1 MEAKPR
7 EHTGDEPSK
16 QPYQLIKQITND
28 FHESRI
34 LGKGGFGTVY
44 KGVYDDGREI
54 AVKVLHN
61 TITSGRLP
69 DKEFQKE
76 FDNLRKLK
84 HPNIIKLVG
93 FCNETE
99 QQLLVVHGEKVPVDC
114 LHMALCFDYAHN
126 GSLQKRISDPNT
138 RCDWHTSYRII
149 KGICQGLQY
158 LHEGLE
164 SPIIHLDL
172 KPHNILLD
180 KNMTPTIAD
189 FGISRLFGQENT
201 KQTLTNVGTIGYWPP
216 EFLKHQI
223 LSKEFDIFSL
233 GVIIIKIMTG
243 EEGYNSTVVMAKRK
257 AIKIVHESWRKQ
269 LCLTLRHASLEVYCN
284 QVKACMEIALDCL
297 KSNRQERPNIND
309 IVSSLNETETIIG
322 DRKVQYEQFNQDDAE
337 STLPFDVSNIAINSR
352 PATGEPRVMS
362 FSLLKEMTDNFS
374 EERLISRTSHGR
386 VYKGVYGDGQIVAV
400 EMIHAFNENMIK
412 QHSIELLM
420 RSCHQN
426 IVQFIGY
433 CHEIEHVAVQYGG
446 KYVLAEEQHNFWCFE
461 YLPNG
466 SLAAYISDVNSGF
479 DWWTR
484 YGIIYGICEGL
495 KYLHEGAG
503 RPIIHMDLTPQHI
516 MMDEKMAPKIGHIGY
531 ATLVGVENNNHKRGT
546 IGYMPPEFIERQVIS
561 TKYDIYSLGVIM
573 IELVTGSRT
582 GIFDKSTEE
591 LIELA
596 HEEWRVRLTTTLH
609 RTSVEGYCQQVKQCL
624 AVAVKCMNVD
634 SHKRP
639 AIGEII
645 NMLSDTQTLIPLELL
660 DVRPLELG
668 FFPFMPM
675 ELTKET
681 CSCRNKL
688 SQTGILISSS
698 LQLHNKG
705 DDRVAFMLVA
715 NRPSRY
721 LTKTPLCGIVP
732 PTCVN
737 TLILTMHDKMPPS
750 SDFFTLYCVALGEY
764 DLQDVDKDYN
774 NFFKIA
780 KETTRDEVQ
789 VVTLSVLC
797 YQQPCQG
804 TSCEIVATTSDGHQ
818 VSSIDVH
825 PTEPWIVGRND
836 MGIHLLNYRTRP
848 HACPRFSITE
858 NDPVNVIKFMA
869 REGWLIMGGKSGQ
882 LHVLDYHQH
891 KHVKS
896 FRAHKGCIT
905 ILVVHPTRPFVLS
918 SSDGDGHLIKLWD
931 WRNNWKCTQFQGHT
945 NKVTQII
952 INLEDNES
960 FASASLD
967 GTVKIWSFSSGKTI
981 TMKLNGNVP
990 DGLLCAAYFTRRERQ
1005 HLIVG
1010 SKDKTALIWDVGK
1023 QKCVDALEGHADSIS
1038 VVKLHTELPLLITGS
1053 LDGTVRVWNSTTYKL
1068 ENIID
1073 FNLGAVCALE
1083 CIKGSTRVVVVC
1095 RQGMAKV
1102 DVSSR

>member
-466 SLAAYISDVNSGF
+466 SLAAYIS
-479 DWWTR
+479 
-484 YGIIYGICEGL
+484 
-495 KYLHEGAG
+495 
-503 RPIIHMDLTPQHI
+503 
-516 MMDEKMAPKIGHIGY
+516 
-531 ATLVGVENNNHKRGT
+531 
-546 IGYMPPEFIERQVIS
+546 
-561 TKYDIYSLGVIM
+561 
-573 IELVTGSRT
+573 
-582 GIFDKSTEE
+582 
-591 LIELA
+591 
-596 HEEWRVRLTTTLH
+596 EWRVRLTTTLH